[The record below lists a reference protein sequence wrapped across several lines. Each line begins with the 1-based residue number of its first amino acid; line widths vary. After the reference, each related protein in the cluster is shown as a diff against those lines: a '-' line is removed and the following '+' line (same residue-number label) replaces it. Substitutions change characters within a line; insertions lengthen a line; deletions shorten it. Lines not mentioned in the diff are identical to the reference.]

1 MRLTCACCSFGPQSS
16 KSHEYPLLEM
26 KGKGR
31 GEHVKRMLLCQV
43 ACGKIFKTADNY
55 DTLQGAAPK
64 GYDSVHG
71 EAQRRGALNY
81 DEMVVYHEEAV
92 RPHLV
97 VEYTYT
103 M

>member
-1 MRLTCACCSFGPQSS
+1 MR
-16 KSHEYPLLEM
+16 
-26 KGKGR
+26 GKER
-31 GEHVKRMLLCQV
+31 GEHIKRMLLCQV

>member
-1 MRLTCACCSFGPQSS
+1 MR
-16 KSHEYPLLEM
+16 
-26 KGKGR
+26 GKGR
-31 GEHVKRMLLCQV
+31 GEHVKKMLLCQV
-43 ACGKIFKTADNY
+43 ACGKIFKTTQNY
-55 DTLQGAAPK
+55 DTLQGAAPE

-71 EAQRRGALNY
+71 EAQKGGKLNY

-97 VEYTYT
+97 AEYTYT